1 MNRKPKSDKLESL
14 RNGMFNHPDE
24 SERSRLQEIWD
35 LCGSADVEKRID
47 FKNSM
52 KSIDQALLEIED
64 RLDSANSGPDINQT
78 GTGWNKKWFIAA
90 ALILIIL
97 GAGFLLLPK
106 VYMVPYGEIA
116 EIELPDGTHVELNS
130 GTQLRHN
137 RFFGITNRDI
147 SMNGEAYF
155 SVRNHELPFIL
166 HANESIIE
174 VIGTQF
180 NVRSWYSDPGS
191 ETHVAVT
198 QGEVYF
204 YSARAPETRVNL
216 TPGLMSSWNS
226 TMASPEDPVPAS
238 VDRVLSWREN
248 LLNFDEKPLSVILGE
263 LERRFDVKIDLE
275 VPELQAETLTTFY
288 TEQRD
293 LEIVL
298 KDICLVKGLR
308 YAETANGY
316 RIYR

>member
-1 MNRKPKSDKLESL
+1 MNRKPKSEKPQSL
-14 RNGMFNHPDE
+14 HSELLKNLDE
-24 SERSRLQEIWD
+24 GERSRLQEIWD
-35 LCGSADVEKRID
+35 LCESADDKKRIE
-47 FKNSM
+47 FKKSM
-52 KSIDQALLEIED
+52 KSANQALLEIED
-64 RLDSANSGPDINQT
+64 RLESGNSGPDRNQMNT
-78 GTGWNKKWFIAA
+78 GRNKKWILAA
-90 ALILIIL
+90 ALILIVL

-116 EIELPDGTHVELNS
+116 EIELPDGTQVELNS

-137 RFFGITNRDI
+137 RFYGITNRDI

-155 SVRNHELPFIL
+155 SVRNHDLPFIL

-174 VIGTQF
+174 VTGTRF

-198 QGEVYF
+198 EGEVYF
-204 YSARAPETRVNL
+204 YSAIAPDKRVTL
-216 TPGLMSSWNS
+216 SPGLMSSWNTS
-226 TMASPEDPVPAS
+226 MAAPGDPEPAS

-275 VPELQAETLTTFY
+275 VPELKAETLTTFY